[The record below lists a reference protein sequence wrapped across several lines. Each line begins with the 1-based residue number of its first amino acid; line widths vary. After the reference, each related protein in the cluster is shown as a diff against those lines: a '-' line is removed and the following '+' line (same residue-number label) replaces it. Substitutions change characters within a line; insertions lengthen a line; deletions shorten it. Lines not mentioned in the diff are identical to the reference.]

1 QKILEEQFQ
10 IITDVWSVTSYNELR
25 RNALFIERFNRLHPD
40 QTAQRPYINQVMD
53 ATEGPIIAATDYMK
67 LVPDQLAPWLG
78 NRLVS
83 LGTDGFGR
91 SESRE
96 YLRRFFEMD
105 ANSIAAATLSK
116 LAREGK
122 ITVEKA
128 LKGFAA
134 LGVNPDVADPATV

>member
-1 QKILEEQFQ
+1 MFSLFFTSQSEVWDLD
-10 IITDVWSVTSYNELR
+10 DVSACDV
-25 RNALFIERFNRLHPD
+25 ERFNRLHPD

-53 ATEGPIIAATDYMK
+53 ATEGPVIAATDYMK
-67 LVPDQLAPWLG
+67 IVPDQLSPWLG

-96 YLRRFFEMD
+96 YLRRFYEMD
-105 ANSIAAATLSK
+105 AHAIAAATLSK

-128 LKGFAA
+128 LKGFAD
-134 LGVNPDVADPATV
+134 LGINPDVADPSTV